1 MDREDAQTIGLAIWR
16 VRDDRG
22 KSLRVVAGL
31 AGMSKDTLNRIERG
45 LRSPTL
51 SEVLALAEVLQ
62 ISVSELTSLP
72 VPAPANGH
80 TDSTT
85 DGVRLALDAIDVDHP
100 GGLVL
105 PVAVLRHRV
114 AQIQQHSRACR
125 FAEVAAELPG
135 LIRDLHTTL
144 ATGIDHGELLGLAVH
159 LHVHVTRLW
168 LVHAAAPTDLVR
180 RSVFLARHLAQEH
193 GEVSMLGMAGFAVA
207 DVLLNGG
214 APELGNIELDSF
226 TLPTTAGT
234 AGLVG
239 LVTTTRALAA
249 ILAGRPGDAVAPM
262 DAAAEIYG
270 RFEATGETDLL
281 GFPLASTNVE
291 FRRVRLALEAKE
303 PDRAVSIAQNVHPE
317 RHPYPVGQAQYW
329 VNYGR
334 ALAQLRGRH
343 HDAARALRNAE
354 RIHPHRVR
362 RDPFARDTLA
372 VLLRQIRCRLTKDED
387 RLIFDLRGT
396 SPQAPGPINCARAAL
411 EAAVLGVVLS
421 FLCYD
426 LPWTLG
432 GVNRVVEIVSEE
444 GTVNN
449 AVSPAP
455 ISMASIMG
463 TLSTQDAAAGAM
475 AQMLLCSEKYRG
487 EAQATWSPGIST
499 GSCAGRSRRGE
510 Y

>member
-1 MDREDAQTIGLAIWR
+1 VLSVDIEEARTIGWALWR
-16 VRDDRG
+16 VRDARG

-45 LRSPTL
+45 LLSPTL
-51 SEVLALAEVLQ
+51 TQIHALAEVLQ
-62 ISVSELTSLP
+62 IPVSELTRLP

-85 DGVRLALDAIDVDHP
+85 DGVRLVLDAIDVDHP

-114 AQIQQHSRACR
+114 TQIQQRSRACR
-125 FAEVAAELPG
+125 FAEVATELPG

-144 ATGIDHGELLGLAVH
+144 ATGTDHGELLGLAVY

-168 LVHAAAPTDLVR
+168 LVHAAAPTDLIR

-193 GEVSMLGMAGFAVA
+193 GQVTMLGMAGFAVA

-214 APELGNIELDSF
+214 APGLGNIELDSL
-226 TLPTTAGT
+226 TLPPTTADT

-249 ILAGRPGDAVAPM
+249 ILDGRPDDAIAPM
-262 DAAAEIYG
+262 DAAAEIAG
-270 RFEATGETDLL
+270 RFEATGETDIL

-317 RHPYPVGQAQYW
+317 RHPFPVGQAQYW

-334 ALAQLRGRH
+334 ALSQLRGRH
-343 HDAARALRNAE
+343 NDAARALRNAE
-354 RIHPHRVR
+354 RSHPHRVR
-362 RDPFARDTLA
+362 RDPFVRDTIA
-372 VLLRQIRCRLTKDED
+372 VLLRH
-387 RLIFDLRGT
+387 
-396 SPQAPGPINCARAAL
+396 
-411 EAAVLGVVLS
+411 
-421 FLCYD
+421 
-426 LPWTLG
+426 
-432 GVNRVVEIVSEE
+432 
-444 GTVNN
+444 
-449 AVSPAP
+449 
-455 ISMASIMG
+455 
-463 TLSTQDAAAGAM
+463 
-475 AQMLLCSEKYRG
+475 
-487 EAQATWSPGIST
+487 
-499 GSCAGRSRRGE
+499 SRRGSPADQE
-510 Y
+510 LRGMARRAGLPV